1 MPENMRCSR
10 LRSDGNP
17 NKLQD
22 LATCILM
29 KLTLLAGYNLSYSAD
44 STVQFLVP
52 FFSPIFINII
62 LDKKV
67 FLNQQD
73 SRVGKSSDS
82 PSTTFSVKC
91 QKKRQKAEELTGD
104 VTGGYLHFCTPSS
117 VQTLFLSWPLYLPLN
132 LILCE
137 LEVTA
142 NQDA

>member
-10 LRSDGNP
+10 FPSDGNP

-29 KLTLLAGYNLSYSAD
+29 KLTLLAGYNLSHCAD

-52 FFSPIFINII
+52 FLSPIFINII

-82 PSTTFSVKC
+82 PSTMFSVKC
-91 QKKRQKAEELTGD
+91 QKKRQKAQELTGD